1 MQIQQIK
8 ISPTCFFLIVTYFSS
23 ASNIIGYI
31 YTVKYTVLYNIAFYV
46 YALKEKLEISTT
58 EINNLKNTMDLPRPP
73 P

>member
-1 MQIQQIK
+1 M
-8 ISPTCFFLIVTYFSS
+8 
-23 ASNIIGYI
+23 

-58 EINNLKNTMDLPRPP
+58 EINNLKNTMGLPRPP